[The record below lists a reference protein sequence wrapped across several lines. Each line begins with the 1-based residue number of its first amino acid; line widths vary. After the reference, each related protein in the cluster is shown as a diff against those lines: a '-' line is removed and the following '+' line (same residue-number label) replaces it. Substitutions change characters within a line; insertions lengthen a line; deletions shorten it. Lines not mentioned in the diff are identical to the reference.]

1 MNMPKIQYKTNT
13 SHYAKCRTL
22 MLKFKSMHRIRFFL
36 TSVILFANCYF
47 HVITLPILYY
57 GDLDRGSA
65 LLWGIFAFVI
75 NIIVLVTAFVASA
88 DRLKLVYLLLILIT
102 VSSVIGFLHVY
113 AGIALGI
120 LFLSQ
125 LPECMKM
132 KWVKRQQGYPYF
144 NERYQLQLD
153 YKRMTSDLI
162 GSETAEEQPSPK
174 YKPHRQKIVVFS
186 MPDERN
192 HKK

>member
-1 MNMPKIQYKTNT
+1 
-13 SHYAKCRTL
+13 

-162 GSETAEEQPSPK
+162 GSETAEEQPSQKPK
-174 YKPHRQKIVVFS
+174 PRRQKIVVFS